1 MDYFSILVVDDE
13 VDFLETLVKR
23 LQKRNIDTVGVI
35 SGEEALAALEKQT
48 LRRDYFGYQNAGR
61 NGWH

>member
-23 LQKRNIDTVGVI
+23 LQKAQHRYGW
-35 SGEEALAALEKQT
+35 GHQ
-48 LRRDYFGYQNAGR
+48 RRR
-61 NGWH
+61 KRWRLW